1 MFSAMGTEARLR
13 IIQLLL
19 SAHPAALVVGEI
31 QQELDI
37 PNSALSHQSWLR
49 PSLTIAL
56 DPTLPHTVQ
65 GAIHQELCVPLRSR
79 NSRTHMSPP
88 GASAA
93 RAGRSLVRKLPD
105 PILFS
110 RFVTTPPKRFAQMW
124 PGQPRTAHWGIP
136 DPASRQ
142 GTVERIGKTC
152 RDAFFALDRRI
163 RLFISLPLTSLDCLA
178 IRKESRPNRDSMSH
192 SGLSAHSSRN

>member
-19 SAHPAALVVGEI
+19 SAHPDALVVGEI

-79 NSRTHMSPP
+79 NSRTHMSHPGPP
-88 GASAA
+88 QQELG
-93 RAGRSLVRKLPD
+93 GV
-105 PILFS
+105 
-110 RFVTTPPKRFAQMW
+110 
-124 PGQPRTAHWGIP
+124 
-136 DPASRQ
+136 
-142 GTVERIGKTC
+142 
-152 RDAFFALDRRI
+152 
-163 RLFISLPLTSLDCLA
+163 
-178 IRKESRPNRDSMSH
+178 
-192 SGLSAHSSRN
+192 

>member
-19 SAHPAALVVGEI
+19 SAHPDALVVGEI

-124 PGQPRTAHWGIP
+124 PGAQDG
-136 DPASRQ
+136 
-142 GTVERIGKTC
+142 
-152 RDAFFALDRRI
+152 
-163 RLFISLPLTSLDCLA
+163 PLG
-178 IRKESRPNRDSMSH
+178 H
-192 SGLSAHSSRN
+192 SGSRLPARNSRAHRENLPGCLFRPRSQDQFVHQPPSHQP